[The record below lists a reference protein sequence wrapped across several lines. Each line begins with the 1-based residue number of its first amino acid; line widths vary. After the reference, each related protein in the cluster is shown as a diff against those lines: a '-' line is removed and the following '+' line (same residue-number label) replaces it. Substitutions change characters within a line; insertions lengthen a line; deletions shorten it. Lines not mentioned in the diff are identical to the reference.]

1 MSLTPSTLNDPPT
14 PAGSPTP
21 TPSAPTRPPAAGKFI
36 AGSTLKHV
44 LNMTVSG
51 SVGLIAVFAVDLL
64 NLFYIS
70 LLGQKELAAAVGY
83 AGTLLFFVVSLS
95 IGLAISVSAITSR
108 ALGRGDRDQA
118 RHMAG
123 ASLALMVGSMVLG
136 SLALY
141 PFVGNLLGLLGAT
154 GVTADLA
161 LRFTRWVLPS
171 APLLGAGMCISALLR
186 ALGDGK
192 RAMYVTLSAAAAVA
206 LLDPLFIFVFGWGLD
221 GAALATGTARIVMVG
236 VGLYG
241 LVRVHHL
248 LAWPT
253 QHELLTT
260 AKPFFA
266 IGLPSI
272 LTQVATPVGNA
283 FVTAAIAPFGDSA
296 ISGWAIVGRIIP
308 VAFAALYGLS
318 GAVGP
323 ILGQNLG
330 AGRYDRLRST
340 MMDSLKVVVVYVLLT
355 WLVLALLSGVIA
367 NAFGAT
373 GEGREV
379 IVFFCQFIA
388 VSFVFNGAVFVA
400 NAAFNNLGFALYST
414 ALNWGRATLGV
425 APFIWLGG
433 HYYGVKGVLAGYGL
447 GVVLFG
453 VVGVWG
459 CFKALK
465 TLELRVKKPA

>member
-1 MSLTPSTLNDPPT
+1 MSPPSTPIQ
-14 PAGSPTP
+14 
-21 TPSAPTRPPAAGKFI
+21 GKFVT
-36 AGSTLKHV
+36 GSTLQHV
-44 LNMTVSG
+44 LYMTASG

-83 AGTLLFFVVSLS
+83 AATLLFFVVSLS
-95 IGLAISVSAITSR
+95 IGLAIAVSATTSR
-108 ALGRGDRDQA
+108 VLGRGDRKQA
-118 RHMAG
+118 QHMAG
-123 ASLALMVGSMVLG
+123 ASLILMVGSMVLG
-136 SLALY
+136 ALALY
-141 PFVGNLLGLLGAT
+141 PFIAYLLKLLGAN
-154 GVTADLA
+154 GVTAELA
-161 LRFTRWVLPS
+161 LRFTQWVLPS

-206 LLDPLFIFVFGWGLD
+206 VLDPLFIFVFNLGLD
-221 GAALATGTARIVMVG
+221 GAALATGVARTVMVC

-241 LVRVHHL
+241 LVRVHRL
-248 LAWPT
+248 LAMPSRA
-253 QHELLTT
+253 ELLST

-296 ISGWAIVGRIIP
+296 IAGWAIVGRIIP

-323 ILGQNLG
+323 IIGQNLG
-330 AGRYDRLRST
+330 AARYDRLRST
-340 MMDSLKVVVVYVLLT
+340 MMDSLKVVVGYVLVM
-355 WLVLALLSGVIA
+355 WLLMAGFSNMIA

-373 GEGREV
+373 GQGREV
-379 IVFFCQFIA
+379 IVFFCQFVA
-388 VSFVFNGAVFVA
+388 ASFVFNGALFVA
-400 NAAFNNLGFALYST
+400 NAAFNNLGYVLYST

-425 APFIWLGG
+425 VPFIWLGAQ
-433 HYYGVKGVLAGYGL
+433 YGGIKGLLAGYGL

-453 VVGVWG
+453 VLGIWG
-459 CFKALK
+459 CFRVLAQLEREALASAPPENGLK
-465 TLELRVKKPA
+465 SP